1 MLPKKDQ
8 FVSKLICHLEF
19 LMVTSYLSH
28 VLHFYR
34 FEIWQ
39 SGETGQTFAK
49 KIYLGG
55 EGKEGVF
62 GLEKRRLYGN
72 KRVFHIQKVVKSKL
86 IWGCLQPM
94 EINKEKLGF
103 FFFCSKQKCGFCT
116 STNIPMVSVMKHGRQ
131 LFFDFIIAPLLKIFK
146 NWTKVSNML

>member
-1 MLPKKDQ
+1 MLPKKDN

-19 LMVTSYLSH
+19 LMVTFYLSH

-49 KIYLGG
+49 KIYFGG

-62 GLEKRRLYGN
+62 GLGKRRLYGN
-72 KRVFHIQKVVKSKL
+72 KRVFHIQKVVRKQADLRVSTANGDKQ
-86 IWGCLQPM
+86 G
-94 EINKEKLGF
+94 EIRI
-103 FFFCSKQKCGFCT
+103 FFFCNKQKCGFCT

-131 LFFDFIIAPLLKIFK
+131 LFFDFIIAPLLKFFK